1 MFMNCGGSAIEGTGP
16 SEKFSE
22 DSCFEG
28 GDVIETGEPIAGSG
42 SYTALYQSA
51 RYGAFSYKIDGITPG
66 QYFVDLHFAE
76 IVNTCGPKGMRTF
89 DIIVQEEKV
98 TYSSFP
104 FYQLS
109 NFV

>member
-1 MFMNCGGSAIEGTGP
+1 MFMNCGGSEIEGTGP
-16 SEKFSE
+16 SDKISE

-76 IVNTCGPKGMRTF
+76 IVNTFGPKGMRTF
-89 DIIVQEEKV
+89 DIFVQEEKV